1 MMSREQN
8 GILVNPPTMTFS
20 DIAGREKLV
29 SLLKAL
35 AYDDELDGDI
45 GLKKA
50 RAVVLCGEKGCGKSS
65 LAAALTGELALQ
77 GYSCAEVDAADF
89 PQDMKKQLAEILSKS
104 SCVLNI
110 KNVEKLCDT
119 GELDRILDE
128 AESAANPLLM
138 LAAAEYETARSLRA
152 LRSFNFIY
160 VDMPKKSDI
169 DAYLKKVLWDESFD
183 CIRKLSDSVNG
194 HGYAEIATLVNYW
207 RLLSK
212 CAYYQG
218 ELSNADRIVTRT
230 TTYGTPPKTNSSPAM
245 NTFIQYSQQSGSQ
258 EQRTA
263 TPIANTRKNN
273 TATNDPDLD
282 EFVILD
288 EFGYSDLFNI

>member
-8 GILVNPPTMTFS
+8 GILVAPPMMSFS
-20 DIAGREKLV
+20 DIAGRSELV
-29 SLLKAL
+29 SLLRAL

-89 PQDMKKQLAEILSKS
+89 PQDTKKQLAEILSKLP
-104 SCVLNI
+104 CVLNI

-138 LAAAEYETARSLRA
+138 LAAAEYETARGISA
-152 LRSFNFIY
+152 LRGFNFVY
-160 VDMPKKSDI
+160 VDMPKRNDRE
-169 DAYLKKVLWDESFD
+169 AFF
-183 CIRKLSDSVNG
+183 RKLMPDADHYSMSRLTESSAGN
-194 HGYAEIATLVNYW
+194 GYAELATLVNYL

-212 CAYYQG
+212 NAY
-218 ELSNADRIVTRT
+218 LSGDDMSIDNIVSDAIL
-230 TTYGTPPKTNSSPAM
+230 YGAPPEKPVQSAHATEHMSYSPSNDITSKSPILAGDDDDEGYGGLAM
-245 NTFIQYSQQSGSQ
+245 FM
-258 EQRTA
+258 
-263 TPIANTRKNN
+263 K
-273 TATNDPDLD
+273 
-282 EFVILD
+282 
-288 EFGYSDLFNI
+288 